1 MKTSPCTSAS
11 SGPARSASGPACA
24 SRSTDSTESG
34 ESSVQRSC
42 KGGRER
48 VRACAAVA
56 AASLSSTPP
65 PHLEQRGAEAQHELG
80 SCKERRSLGGLDA
93 NLLGVRHCC
102 LEPRRADAR
111 QVERTDDATRA
122 RRRQRARELRD
133 EHPVVDL
140 VLHSSRLGDGH
151 RREQLPLH
159 RLERD
164 GRLPQVLVEEARAKA
179 RDDLARKE
187 HLLRL
192 GRLGPKA
199 CSQVER
205 GLEWARVH
213 CADVQAARAALRPA
227 ALQRRGDLEEDGAVV
242 ELVLCEPQLWG
253 PYVSDDAPRRVA
265 QRSLQPVPVAAQQSR
280 AHAPDDLREVG
291 SGRAGAP
298 RYRA

>member
-1 MKTSPCTSAS
+1 M
-11 SGPARSASGPACA
+11 
-24 SRSTDSTESG
+24 
-34 ESSVQRSC
+34 
-42 KGGRER
+42 
-48 VRACAAVA
+48 
-56 AASLSSTPP
+56 
-65 PHLEQRGAEAQHELG
+65 
-80 SCKERRSLGGLDA
+80 
-93 NLLGVRHCC
+93 RHRC
-102 LEPRRADAR
+102 LQPRRADAR
-111 QVERTDDATRA
+111 QVERADDAART

-192 GRLGPKA
+192 GRLGPEA

-291 SGRAGAP
+291 SVRAGAP
-298 RYRA
+298 R